1 MNTSPDDIKLHSRY
15 GVFDGVK
22 CKIFAF
28 SDPRKKGGSKKAYS
42 VLKYKEEEADK
53 LAEEW
58 FKHQKLEI
66 AKWKAEKFA
75 SQLQQANDHITGL
88 SGGEVKKPFTVQPLM
103 LPEPPKNKTAS
114 WLLLGST
121 RSGKSTF
128 MVHLYNQMFKM
139 THITVCQ
146 TMSTANDIYKELGK
160 NVAVCPKYCPEL
172 IKDMYTINKKTEC
185 KYKFLA
191 IVDDCPI
198 SKNDK
203 ELMKALCVYRN
214 TDISV
219 IIANQELSM
228 FNATARSNINYVC
241 LFKLNNDMAIEKC
254 VKTYLRSYFP
264 AYMNL
269 NEMIRAYREAT
280 SDHKF
285 FLIDNLAGTVV
296 LTKLNI

>member
-1 MNTSPDDIKLHSRY
+1 MNTSPDEIKLHSRY
-15 GVFDGVK
+15 GIFSGTR
-22 CKIFAF
+22 CKIFSI
-28 SDPRKKGGSKKAYS
+28 SDPRKKGGTKKAYS
-42 VLKYKEEEADK
+42 VLKYSEAEADK
-53 LAEEW
+53 LAQEW
-58 FKHQKLEI
+58 FNHQKIEI

-75 SQLQQANDHITGL
+75 AQLQQANDHVAGL
-88 SGGEVKKPFTVQPLM
+88 QGGDVKKPFAVQPLK

-128 MVHLYNQMFKM
+128 LVHLYKALF
-139 THITVCQ
+139 TEHVSVCQ
-146 TMSTANDIYKELGK
+146 TMSSANQIYKELGK
-160 NVAVCPKYCPEL
+160 NVAVCPEYKPEL
-172 IKDMYTINKKTEC
+172 IYDMYQINKKTNC
-185 KYKFLA
+185 HYKFLA

-219 IIANQELSM
+219 VIANQELSM

-241 LFKLNNDMAIEKC
+241 LFKLNSDMAIEKC

-264 AYMNL
+264 AHMNM

-280 SDHKF
+280 ADHRF

-296 LTKLNI
+296 LTKLNL

>member
-1 MNTSPDDIKLHSRY
+1 MNTSPDEIKLHSRY
-15 GVFDGVK
+15 GIFSGTR
-22 CKIFAF
+22 CKIFSI
-28 SDPRKKGGSKKAYS
+28 SDPRKKGGSKRGYS
-42 VLKYKEEEADK
+42 VLKYSEAEADK
-53 LAEEW
+53 LAQEW
-58 FKHQKLEI
+58 FNHQKIEI

-75 SQLQQANDHITGL
+75 AQLQQANDHVAGL
-88 SGGEVKKPFTVQPLM
+88 QGGEVKKPFAVQPLK

-128 MVHLYNQMFKM
+128 LVYLYQQLFKD
-139 THITVCQ
+139 HVAVCQ
-146 TMSTANDIYKELGK
+146 TMSSANQIYKELGK
-160 NVAVCPKYCPEL
+160 NVGVCPMYCPEIL
-172 IKDMYTINKKTEC
+172 HDMYQINKKTNC
-185 KYKFLA
+185 HYKFLA

-219 IIANQELSM
+219 VIANQELSM

-241 LFKLNNDMAIEKC
+241 LFKLNSDMAIEKC

-264 AYMNL
+264 AHMNI

-280 SDHKF
+280 SDHRF

-296 LTKLNI
+296 LTKLNL